1 MISQTPEFLYIG
13 FILPLLFTLTLVG
26 EGLYKIS
33 KNEEG
38 YFTLI
43 LGILF
48 LIGIVIGYMYIF
60 SRTNFL
66 N

>member
-1 MISQTPEFLYIG
+1 MGSQSPEFLYIG

-38 YFTLI
+38 YFTFI
-43 LGILF
+43 LGTLF
-48 LIGIVIGYMYIF
+48 LVGIILGYLYIF
-60 SRTNFL
+60 SH
-66 N
+66 